1 MKWESSSDH
10 VREKEERRDEWDWR
24 SSMAFLRFSFFES
37 MSFRAAEIVFSVAM
51 IRTKIWVFFFGEDW
65 YNGIQGF

>member
-24 SSMAFLRFSFFES
+24 SSKAFLRFSFFES

-51 IRTKIWVFFFGEDW
+51 IRTKNWVFWEDW